1 MKELIKINE
10 PKLLFRFGQ
19 EIEDPRDGLMLF
31 GPLDEGKPYGIRA
44 GVIGTPEGIVRFT
57 NWVEKITKPVQDIV
71 ESKQSKEARPLFLGF
86 ETIFRTPW
94 MPKPTVQ
101 LQVLMDDILGCV
113 YLDDQYQRVYKT
125 VDLYASKI
133 IKAVNEDDVQVDIWF
148 VMVPDE
154 VYQYCRPKSFV
165 ERDLRIH
172 STSTMTLRRAKTLKK
187 QMSFL
192 TEDQTEKTQPYYYEL
207 NFHNQLKARLLQS
220 KALTQIIRESTIAPE
235 DFPDKFDRPARNMH
249 TMQASVAWNI
259 STAVFYKCGGRPW
272 KISGIREGVC
282 YVGIV
287 FKQMPNNSDARN
299 ACCAA
304 QMFLDSGD
312 GVVFKGNVGPW
323 YNPVEGDYHLDK
335 LSARLLVQQ
344 AVDSYKDKVGKPPT
358 ELFLHGRVEFDDD
371 EWSGFQQAVEQETNL
386 VGIRIRQSSDIKLFR
401 KAKLPVMRGTVY
413 KYSRRKAYL
422 WTKGYVPRLQTYPGR
437 EVPNPLEIFITRGIA
452 DFDVV
457 LSDIL
462 ALTKLNYNACIFADG
477 VPVTLRFADAVGEI
491 LTAGPIE
498 GNVPLPFKHYI

>member
-1 MKELIKINE
+1 
-10 PKLLFRFGQ
+10 
-19 EIEDPRDGLMLF
+19 MLF

-44 GVIGTPEGIVRFT
+44 GVIGTPDGIVRF
-57 NWVEKITKPVQDIV
+57 NRWVEKIAKPIRDIV
-71 ESKQSKEARPLFLGF
+71 KFKQAEAARPLFLGF
-86 ETIFRTPW
+86 ETTFRTPW
-94 MPKPTVQ
+94 VPKPAAQ
-101 LQVLMDDILGCV
+101 IQVPMNEILGCV

-133 IKAVNEDDVQVDIWF
+133 IKAVNEDDTQVDIWF
-148 VMVPDE
+148 VIVPDE
-154 VYQYCRPKSFV
+154 VYQYCRPKSVV
-165 ERDLRIH
+165 ERGLRIH
-172 STSTMTLRRAKTLKK
+172 SASTMTLRRAKTLKK

-192 TEDQTEKTQPYYYEL
+192 PEDQSDKAQPYYYEL

-235 DFPDKFDRPARNMH
+235 DFPDKNGEPARKMH

-272 KISGIREGVC
+272 KISGIRDGVC
-282 YVGIV
+282 YIGIV
-287 FKQMPNNSDARN
+287 FKQLPNNSDVRN

-323 YNPVEGDYHLDK
+323 YNPAEGDYHLDK
-335 LSARLLVQQ
+335 SSACELVQR
-344 AVDSYKDKVGKPPT
+344 AVQSYKDIVGKPPS

-371 EWSGFQQAVEQETNL
+371 EWDGFHQAVGPETNL

-401 KAKLPVMRGTVY
+401 KAKLPVMRGTAY
-413 KYSRRKAYL
+413 KYSKRKAYL
-422 WTKGYVPRLQTYPGR
+422 WTKGYIPRLQTYPGR
-437 EVPNPLEIFITRGIA
+437 EVPNPLEIFITRGNA